1 MRVYAFDPG
10 DMRTEMHQAAFPG
23 EDISDRAEPESVVPA
38 LLHSSTPG
46 RPPGRYRATDLVG
59 ARHARTDR
67 SSCAP
72 GSDATEPPEAH
83 GIPRDG
89 VKLLVARP
97 DGIVHS
103 RFAIWARSCTRATCW
118 W

>member
-1 MRVYAFDPG
+1 MIQFD
-10 DMRTEMHQAAFPG
+10 R
-23 EDISDRAEPESVVPA
+23 
-38 LLHSSTPG
+38 
-46 RPPGRYRATDLVG
+46 
-59 ARHARTDR
+59 
-67 SSCAP
+67 AP

-103 RFAIWARSCTRATCW
+103 RFADWARSCTPATCW